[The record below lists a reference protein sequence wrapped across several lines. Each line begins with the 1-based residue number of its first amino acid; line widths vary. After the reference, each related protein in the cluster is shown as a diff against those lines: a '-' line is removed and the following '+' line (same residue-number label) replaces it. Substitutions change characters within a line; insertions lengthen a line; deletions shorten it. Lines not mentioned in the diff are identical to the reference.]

1 MRAKNDC
8 GDTKKGEFLNYS
20 IKKCF
25 PMHVEPM
32 QMKILPTF

>member
-1 MRAKNDC
+1 MRAENDC

-25 PMHVEPM
+25 PHVEPM